1 MIKFRTK
8 TITRT
13 CMVMDTETR
22 TIWKELKK
30 ITDLLFAYCPKEIHA
45 SKWHEGKSFFQN
57 LDRNQF
63 TLSDWENFYVFVN
76 THIKTIIKA
85 NKKNMIETSETQKI
99 YSALNKEQKHDIKK
113 LKSFFIYN
121 YIELR
126 RLRDAFR
133 FYTTGKEI
141 KTQQEFYE
149 IYS

>member
-1 MIKFRTK
+1 MMKFQTK
-8 TITRT
+8 TIKTT
-13 CMVMDTETR
+13 CMIMDAETR

-30 ITDLLFAYCPKEIHA
+30 ITDKLFAYCPKEIHA
-45 SKWHEGKSFFQN
+45 SKWHEGKSFFKN
-57 LDRNQF
+57 LELNQF

-85 NKKNMIETSETQKI
+85 NKKNMMFHMKQ
-99 YSALNKEQKHDIKK
+99 KK

-133 FYTTGKEI
+133 FYTNGKEI
-141 KTQQEFYE
+141 KTKQEFYE